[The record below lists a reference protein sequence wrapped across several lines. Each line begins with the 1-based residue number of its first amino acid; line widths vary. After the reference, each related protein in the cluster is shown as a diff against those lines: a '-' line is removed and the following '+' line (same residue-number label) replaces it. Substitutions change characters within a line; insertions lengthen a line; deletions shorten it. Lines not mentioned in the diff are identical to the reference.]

1 MTKATEKKQPN
12 QTVNNDNY
20 VGTLVGES
28 TSSEFRLAVTPEAIK
43 EQDIIAVN
51 AELNSKE
58 SDKSENIRI
67 WAKVQKIE
75 RQNPLFP
82 QESGHELAFTRTNPF
97 DTVMSLSREMV
108 TAVCK
113 ILGCES
119 LDNPTSGQLEKLRYP
134 PKPASSAYRPDK
146 EDIARIVVGKLVQN
160 LQEDSID
167 PSLDIATLANRPDID
182 VKVDGD
188 AIVTRHLAILAM
200 TGAGKSWTARIIIE
214 QLALK
219 NYPIIIFDP
228 HGEYTVL
235 GEIDNLKDKVNLYST
250 QFPIF
255 SEDADKVMTI
265 VESLSGYKLYKTASE
280 NFGLIF
286 ETAQKIINL
295 PEPARKDIAKWLKLS
310 NPCSVNKIG
319 DIQENLYFLGDFSE
333 AIIQAGLS
341 QNKTFFQEIEEYTKA
356 EFIKDDKLVI
366 DKTVSRNIKGM
377 VGNIR
382 TAAKKIR
389 QMEMVN
395 QKSSKTQKTIP
406 QDRKEL
412 VQFGKI
418 SVLSLAGYDDNFRST
433 IYSLIAEEIFEA
445 RVRDELKYPVLFILE
460 EAHNFVPAQ
469 ANNSLAKERSISITK
484 QIAQEGRKFKVG
496 LMLIS
501 QRPSR
506 LDETTL
512 AMCNSYIIMRM
523 LNPADQSFVRKV
535 IESLG
540 EEETKMLPDLADG
553 EAILS
558 GEFTTFPILVKM
570 KKPQSQG
577 KRQEKNA
584 FDALKDEY
592 QKSKNK

>member
-341 QNKTFFQEIEEYTKA
+341 QNKTFF
-356 EFIKDDKLVI
+356 
-366 DKTVSRNIKGM
+366 SRN
-377 VGNIR
+377 
-382 TAAKKIR
+382 
-389 QMEMVN
+389 
-395 QKSSKTQKTIP
+395 
-406 QDRKEL
+406 
-412 VQFGKI
+412 
-418 SVLSLAGYDDNFRST
+418 
-433 IYSLIAEEIFEA
+433 
-445 RVRDELKYPVLFILE
+445 
-460 EAHNFVPAQ
+460 
-469 ANNSLAKERSISITK
+469 
-484 QIAQEGRKFKVG
+484 
-496 LMLIS
+496 
-501 QRPSR
+501 
-506 LDETTL
+506 
-512 AMCNSYIIMRM
+512 
-523 LNPADQSFVRKV
+523 
-535 IESLG
+535 
-540 EEETKMLPDLADG
+540 
-553 EAILS
+553 
-558 GEFTTFPILVKM
+558 
-570 KKPQSQG
+570 
-577 KRQEKNA
+577 
-584 FDALKDEY
+584 
-592 QKSKNK
+592 